1 MRAGGWCDLEFPK
14 ETENFG
20 VPFKR
25 GEDLEKYLED
35 LVAIIERRV
44 YNTLAKKTIFLLTRV
59 NDQKF
64 EFVASGNKDKDE
76 DGNWRIIEVGGDLKF
91 QKRISGT
98 WTDAPSILGS

>member
-1 MRAGGWCDLEFPK
+1 MEFPK
-14 ETENFG
+14 ETEDFG
-20 VPFKR
+20 KVF
-25 GEDLEKYLED
+25 EKDGDIEKFIDD
-35 LVAIIERRV
+35 LVSFIERRV
-44 YNTLAKKTIFLLTRV
+44 YNKLARGQKFLLTRV

-76 DGNWRIIEVGGDLKF
+76 DGNWRIIESSGDLKF